1 MSKEPSMKASISV
14 SSKRPTVIN
23 TVSAADM
30 LKAMLKILKLGKYKA
45 SKENT
50 DTVEIPLEMAFC

>member
-1 MSKEPSMKASISV
+1 MKASISV
-14 SSKRPTVIN
+14 SSKKPTVIN